1 MPALEFEKPIVDLET
16 RIEEL
21 KTYGSSSNVDMTE
34 ELALLE
40 KRLTRLRSETYD
52 KLTRWQ
58 RVQLAR
64 APGRPTALDFIGRI
78 FSDFQELHGDRAYGE
93 DSAIVGGLA
102 RLEGQAIVLIA
113 QQKGRDTKENI
124 ARNFG
129 MAHPEGFRK
138 AMRLM
143 DMADKFGLPL
153 ITLVD
158 TPGAYPGIAAEE
170 RGQAWLIAQSIQKMT
185 RLRVPVISVIIGE
198 GGSGGALAI
207 AVGNRVLI
215 LENAVYSVI
224 SPESC
229 AAIIWRDAKEAAK
242 AAEALRLTA
251 KDLEQFAIVDE
262 VIPEPKGGAHNDP
275 VGSSDELKKALL
287 NHLEQMKG
295 MSYSELLD
303 SRAERFRKLGVFE
316 ELA

>member
-21 KTYGSSSNVDMTE
+21 KTYGSNSNVDMTE

-40 KRLTRLRSETYD
+40 KRLERLRSETYD

-78 FSDFQELHGDRAYGE
+78 FTDFQELHGDRAYGE

-229 AAIIWRDAKEAAK
+229 AAIVWRDAKEAAK

-295 MSYSELLD
+295 MSHIELLD

>member
-21 KTYGSSSNVDMTE
+21 KTYGNNSNVDMSE

-40 KRLTRLRSETYD
+40 KRLTRLRSETYE
-52 KLTRWQ
+52 KLSRWQ

-64 APGRPTALDFIGRI
+64 APGRPTALDFIGKI
-78 FSDFQELHGDRAYGE
+78 FTDFQELHGDRAYGE

-102 RLEGQAIVLIA
+102 RLEGRAVVIIG

-229 AAIIWRDAKEAAK
+229 AAIVWRDAKEAAK

-251 KDLEQFAIVDE
+251 RDLEQFSIVDE

-275 VGSSDELKKALL
+275 IGSSDELKKALL

-295 MSYSELLD
+295 MSHSELLD

>member
-1 MPALEFEKPIVDLET
+1 MPALEFEKPIADLET

-21 KTYGSSSNVDMTE
+21 KAYGSSSNVDMTE

-40 KRLTRLRSETYD
+40 KRLERLRSETYD

-64 APGRPTALDFIGRI
+64 APGRPTALDYIGKV
-78 FSDFQELHGDRAYGE
+78 FTDYQELHGDRAYGE
-93 DSAIVGGLA
+93 DAAIVGGLA
-102 RLEGQAIVLIA
+102 RLDGQAVVIIG

-143 DMADKFGLPL
+143 DLADKFGLPL

-185 RLRVPVISVIIGE
+185 RLRIPVISVVIGE

-229 AAIIWRDAKEAAK
+229 AAIVWRDAKEAAK

-251 KDLEQFAIVDE
+251 KDLAEFDIVDE
-262 VIPEPKGGAHNDP
+262 IIPEPKGGAHNDP
-275 VGSSDELKKALL
+275 AGSSDELKKALL
-287 NHLEQMKG
+287 KHLAQMHG
-295 MSYSELLD
+295 MDKPALLA

-316 ELA
+316 EIA

>member
-16 RIEEL
+16 RIDEL
-21 KTYGSSSNVDMTE
+21 KTYGSSSNVDMSE

-40 KRLTRLRSETYD
+40 KRLERLRSETYE

-64 APGRPTALDFIGRI
+64 APGRPTAMDIIGRI
-78 FSDFQELHGDRAYGE
+78 FTDFQELHGDRAYGE
-93 DSAIVGGLA
+93 DAAIVGGLA
-102 RLEGQAIVLIA
+102 RLEGQAVVLIG

-185 RLRVPVISVIIGE
+185 RLRIPVISVIIGE
-198 GGSGGALAI
+198 GGSGGALAV

-229 AAIIWRDAKEAAK
+229 AAIVWRDAKEAAK

-251 KDLEQFAIVDE
+251 RDLEQFGIVDE

-275 VGSSDELKKALL
+275 VGSSEELKKALL
-287 NHLEQMKG
+287 HNLEQLRMLDKDA
-295 MSYSELLD
+295 LLD
-303 SRAERFRKLGVFE
+303 SRAERFRRLGVFE
-316 ELA
+316 EI

>member
-21 KTYGSSSNVDMTE
+21 KTYGSNSNVDMTE

-40 KRLTRLRSETYD
+40 KRLERLRSETYD

-78 FSDFQELHGDRAYGE
+78 FTDFQELHGDRAYGE

-102 RLEGQAIVLIA
+102 RIDGQAIVLIA

-229 AAIIWRDAKEAAK
+229 AAIVWRDAKEAAK

-251 KDLEQFAIVDE
+251 KDLAQFSIVDE

-287 NHLEQMKG
+287 DHLEQMKG
-295 MSYSELLD
+295 MSHSQLLD

>member
-21 KTYGSSSNVDMTE
+21 KTYGSNSNVDMTE
-34 ELALLE
+34 EVALLE
-40 KRLTRLRSETYD
+40 KRLIRLRSETYE

-78 FSDFQELHGDRAYGE
+78 FTDFQELHGDRAYGE

-102 RLEGQAIVLIA
+102 RLDGQAIVLIA

-229 AAIIWRDAKEAAK
+229 AAIVWRDAKEAAK

-251 KDLEQFAIVDE
+251 RDLEQFAIVDE

-275 VGSSDELKKALL
+275 IGSSDELKKALL
-287 NHLEQMKG
+287 NHLEQMKS
-295 MSYSELLD
+295 MSHSELLD

>member
-21 KTYGSSSNVDMTE
+21 KTYGSNSNVDMTE
-34 ELALLE
+34 EVALLE
-40 KRLTRLRSETYD
+40 KRLIRLRSETYE

-78 FSDFQELHGDRAYGE
+78 FTDFQELHGDRAYGE

-102 RLEGQAIVLIA
+102 RLDGQAIVLIA

-229 AAIIWRDAKEAAK
+229 AAIVWRDAKEAAK

-275 VGSSDELKKALL
+275 IGSSDELKKALL

-295 MSYSELLD
+295 MSHTELLD

>member
-1 MPALEFEKPIVDLET
+1 MALDFEKPIQELET
-16 RIEEL
+16 RVAEL
-21 KTYGSSSNVDMTE
+21 KAYGENSGVDMTE
-34 ELALLE
+34 EIALLE
-40 KRLTRLRSETYD
+40 KRLERLRLDTFSG
-52 KLTRWQ
+52 LTRWQ

-64 APGRPTALDFIGRI
+64 ASGRPTALDYIQKVFT
-78 FSDFQELHGDRAYGE
+78 DYQELHGDRAYGE
-93 DSAIVGGLA
+93 DAAIVGGLA
-102 RLEGQAIVLIA
+102 RLEGRAVIVIG

-185 RLRVPVISVIIGE
+185 QLRVPVICTVIGE
-198 GGSGGALAI
+198 GGSGGALAV

-215 LENAVYSVI
+215 FENAVYSTI

-229 AAIIWRDAKEAAK
+229 AAIIWRDAKEAEK
-242 AAEALRLTA
+242 AAEAMKLTA
-251 KDLEQFAIVDE
+251 RDLEQFDIVDE
-262 VIPEPKGGAHNDP
+262 VILEPRGGAHNDP
-275 VGSSDELKKALL
+275 ALSMENLKVALL
-287 NHLEQMKG
+287 KHLGQLEG
-295 MSYSELLD
+295 LD
-303 SRAERFRKLGVFE
+303 AAALIRDRAARFRKLGVFE
-316 ELA
+316 EIG

>member
-1 MPALEFEKPIVDLET
+1 MALDFEKPIQELET
-16 RIEEL
+16 RVAEL
-21 KTYGSSSNVDMTE
+21 KAYGENSGVDMTE
-34 ELALLE
+34 EIALLE
-40 KRLTRLRSETYD
+40 KRLERLRLDTFSG
-52 KLTRWQ
+52 LTRWQ

-64 APGRPTALDFIGRI
+64 AAGRPTALDYIQKVFA
-78 FSDFQELHGDRAYGE
+78 DYQELHGDRAYGE
-93 DSAIVGGLA
+93 DAAIVGGLA
-102 RLEGQAIVLIA
+102 RLEGRAVIVIG

-185 RLRVPVISVIIGE
+185 QLRVPVICTVIGE
-198 GGSGGALAI
+198 GGSGGALAV

-215 LENAVYSVI
+215 FENAVYSTI

-229 AAIIWRDAKEAAK
+229 AAIIWRDAKEAEK
-242 AAEALRLTA
+242 AAEAMKLTA
-251 KDLEQFAIVDE
+251 RDLEQFDIVDE
-262 VIPEPKGGAHNDP
+262 VILEPRGGAHNDP
-275 VGSSDELKKALL
+275 ALSMENLKVALL
-287 NHLEQMKG
+287 KHLAQLEG
-295 MSYSELLD
+295 LD
-303 SRAERFRKLGVFE
+303 AAALIRDRAARFRKLGVFE
-316 ELA
+316 EIQ